1 MPDNS
6 LLWAKQEPAFTG
18 IQAAYYTG
26 GNGADYFNSY
36 PPRVQPGDVILV
48 HAGLYKD
55 DRYRYGAPL
64 GGIGG
69 PLDNLVGDATKYV
82 VRKAPCR
89 VLLTAP
95 PGADEAPSAAP
106 EE

>member
-1 MPDNS
+1 MFRRTTLDNGRS
-6 LLWAKQEPAFTG
+6 EERWHRWRPTIALCQQEDLLVTRLELLQQPAFTG

-55 DRYRYGAPL
+55 DRYRYG
-64 GGIGG
+64 
-69 PLDNLVGDATKYV
+69 D
-82 VRKAPCR
+82 RWR
-89 VLLTAP
+89 R
-95 PGADEAPSAAP
+95 
-106 EE
+106 